1 GLASCGR
8 SRRDPCDRPFSMR
21 WPARMRSAVAAIT
34 TADRGIRWSIA
45 IPILTITIT
54 IGPMW
59 AGAGGSWGRR
69 RGAMRGRAARRRRR
83 VWYAAGSD
91 RRARHIHRDRERG
104 NNAQN
109 RGDTQAGL
117 AEEGRRV
124 GAHLAYRRA
133 AVLE

>member
-1 GLASCGR
+1 
-8 SRRDPCDRPFSMR
+8 MR

-34 TADRGIRWSIA
+34 TADRGIRWAIA

-54 IGPMW
+54 IGPIW

-69 RGAMRGRAARRRRR
+69 RVGMGGRAARPRRPARRRRR